1 MGVWTQLGR
10 RHWRWEGEVP
20 GEPRRVID
28 AVIDAIRLL
37 SPRSLSTP
45 DPGTAVARV
54 GGALPG
60 AWAATEE
67 VRGMVRPASSGG
79 TTLVL
84 ESKSVQLS
92 LTDSGRNRANLVSLL
107 STLGIS
113 DR

>member
-20 GEPRRVID
+20 GEPDSVID
-28 AVIDAIRLL
+28 AVTDAIRLL

-45 DPGTAVARV
+45 DPSAVFARV
-54 GGALPG
+54 GGTLPG

-67 VRGMVRPASSGG
+67 VRALVRAASSGA

-92 LTDSGRNRANLVSLL
+92 LTDSGRNRANLVTLL

-113 DR
+113 HR